1 MSEILSRAWT
11 VSHRVEIWLLI
22 LVAYLLQRNV
32 NSGHMP
38 TKAADP
44 EAFMNVVSW
53 GLSCLEETKGY
64 VFYHLPLCSSCM
76 LCYFYIV
83 RCFMLEQYGGKHQNW
98 KRAKLVVN

>member
-1 MSEILSRAWT
+1 M
-11 VSHRVEIWLLI
+11 EIWLLI

-53 GLSCLEETKGY
+53 GFPCLGEVKGD
-64 VFYHLPLCSSCM
+64 VLAFAFVSSCV
-76 LCYFYIV
+76 LCYFYILK
-83 RCFMLEQYGGKHQNW
+83 CSMLEHVRTVWGKQYAG
-98 KRAKLVVN
+98 RKLNFLIDWMWGWGLPNQIQ

>member
-1 MSEILSRAWT
+1 M
-11 VSHRVEIWLLI
+11 EIWLLI

-53 GLSCLEETKGY
+53 GFSYLGEIKGY
-64 VFYHLPLCSSCM
+64 VLALAS
-76 LCYFYIV
+76 V
-83 RCFMLEQYGGKHQNW
+83 Q
-98 KRAKLVVN
+98 

>member
-38 TKAADP
+38 TKAVDP

-53 GLSCLEETKGY
+53 GFSCLGGNEGLCVSVCICAVAACY
-64 VFYHLPLCSSCM
+64 VFSCIEM
-76 LCYFYIV
+76 FYARTV
-83 RCFMLEQYGGKHQNW
+83 W
-98 KRAKLVVN
+98 